1 MDDGGLT
8 PLLITLILVLFAD
21 YIAVTET
28 ALSSVSR
35 VRMKTLAERGSRPAG
50 QVMDALDNFDRTIST
65 LLICTN
71 IAHLAS
77 ASLITVWV
85 TRRWGLSAVTLSTV
99 VMSLFL
105 FFFAEMLPKSI
116 AKKYSEFF
124 SLRCIGLLSVLI
136 FIFRPASALLAAI
149 GNAASRLSKGDPPVS
164 VTEDELYDIIEDMT
178 EEGSLDE
185 EHGDLISSALQ
196 FNEITVE
203 GVLTP
208 RVDLVAIDIDDD
220 PEKILDVVKNTTF
233 SRLPV
238 YEDTIDNIIGIL
250 RIRRYLR
257 AFLREGKDLDLR
269 SLLDEPL
276 FVTMT
281 ANVHDLLPLMSKER
295 QSLAIVSDHYGGTAG
310 IVTIEDILEEL
321 VGDIWDEDD
330 VVETPIIDLGSG
342 RFVVDAEETV
352 GDTFAEIGFEDPEE
366 DEDMRNKRLAEWVFE
381 HFPAVP
387 GVSDAFGYHGLTV
400 TVARMEHNR
409 IRRVSIKL
417 PETSGKGGEGK

>member
-8 PLLITLILVLFAD
+8 PLLITLFLVLFAD

-28 ALSSVSR
+28 ALASVSK
-35 VRMKTLAERGSRPAG
+35 VRMKTLAERGSKPAA
-50 QVMDALDNFDRTIST
+50 QVLEALDQFDRTIST

-99 VMSLFL
+99 AMSLFL

-124 SLRCIGLLSVLI
+124 SLRCIGLLRILI
-136 FIFRPASALLAAI
+136 FVCSPASALLAAI
-149 GNAASRLSKGDPPVS
+149 GNAASHLSKGDPPVS

-196 FNEITVE
+196 FNDVTVE

-220 PEKILDVVKNTTF
+220 PEEILNVVKNTTF

-238 YEDTIDNIIGIL
+238 YEGTIDNVIGIL

-257 AFLREGKDLDLR
+257 AFLKEGKNLDIR

-330 VVETPIIDLGSG
+330 VVETPFIDLGSG

-366 DEDMRNKRLAEWVFE
+366 DEDMRNKRLGEWVFE

-417 PETSGKGGEGK
+417 PAASAEGGEDK